1 MLAFDMVFCWLLL
14 VQLKD
19 REQDVAILREEN
31 NILKAKLEGKIA
43 LLQAT
48 QNVHG
53 HQHM

>member
-1 MLAFDMVFCWLLL
+1 LLL
-14 VQLKD
+14 QLKD

-53 HQHM
+53 HSHM